1 MISSLYMA
9 LQDASSSTPVTTH
22 GHTSFSPGSAQLV
35 TTKRFDFHFP
45 FDVAISSFQ
54 QVKHFLNDGQ
64 SEHAHLT
71 STLADKADMAHVLH
85 DRSHKR
91 EVVEAATLLATLAL
105 LFVGVVGYIHVLA
118 EFSSDEVKALLP

>member
-1 MISSLYMA
+1 M
-9 LQDASSSTPVTTH
+9 
-22 GHTSFSPGSAQLV
+22 
-35 TTKRFDFHFP
+35 
-45 FDVAISSFQ
+45 SSFQ
-54 QVKHFLNDGQ
+54 QVKHFINDAQ

-105 LFVGVVGYIHVLA
+105 SFVGVVGYIHVLA
-118 EFSSDEVKALLP
+118 EFSSDEVKRHFYRKQDRCWKKAFIRLQEVL